1 MKFKPKKNKF
11 GFIEAIPKPSQNFL
25 DNFYKK
31 TYFNKKV
38 TKSFS
43 DKYSKNELLNKSIK
57 AKFDINFAKKK
68 LRKKRVNFLEIGS
81 GEGFILKQAVKEK
94 KWNVVGIDF
103 NKFEM

>member
-43 DKYSKNELLNKSIK
+43 DKYSNNQSKI
-57 AKFDINFAKKK
+57 
-68 LRKKRVNFLEIGS
+68 RY
-81 GEGFILKQAVKEK
+81 
-94 KWNVVGIDF
+94 
-103 NKFEM
+103 